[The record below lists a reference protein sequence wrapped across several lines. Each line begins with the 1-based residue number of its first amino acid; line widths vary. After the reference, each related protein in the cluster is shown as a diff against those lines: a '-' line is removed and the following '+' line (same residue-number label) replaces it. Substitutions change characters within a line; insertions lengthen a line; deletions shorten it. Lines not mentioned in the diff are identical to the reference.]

1 MPVHKIY
8 RLNAAFAML
17 VTIAVMA
24 ALPGC
29 ISPWFGSKDVEEPAD
44 YNWDEV
50 HVVGDLAIP
59 LGLNSAKVQGVSMVT
74 ELRGTG
80 SDPNPSPV
88 RDMLLQE
95 MRIRQVENPQ
105 RQLASP
111 HTSLVVLETVIP
123 PGARKGDRVD
133 VSVDVTSDSDTT
145 SLEHG
150 YCLEGR
156 MTEKAMLGGRIREG
170 KKIARA
176 SGPIVL
182 ESVIEG
188 TKNSVTQK
196 RGVILGGAE
205 LLEERPLALG
215 LVEGRASVAAS
226 ARIGGAINKRFFMY
240 VRGSKEGVATPKND
254 KIVALKVHPK
264 YHGNIPRYV
273 NVIRNVPLS
282 QATTYRVKRLGEL
295 QLELLNEET
304 TQLAAMKLEAMGDE
318 SLPVLK
324 KGLES
329 QSELVRFCSAE
340 ALAYLDQHASI
351 EPLREAAANSN
362 AFRYRA
368 ILALG
373 SMDELEAFDA
383 LETLLHAE
391 GAETRY
397 GAFDA
402 LKNKASHLPSIRGV
416 KLANDIQ
423 LHHVRSETNPM
434 IHVRMVDRPEIVLFG
449 NDTRLRGP
457 VTYLGANGLTI
468 RSVDNRK
475 VRITRFVSRGDDQ
488 FAECESDVKEVIRT
502 LVDLGAEYG
511 EVIRT
516 LFALREE
523 EYILARVEVNA
534 MPRSDRKYLGD
545 SDVFSD
551 TEESEEFDDWDTD
564 EDNVEMNEEDE
575 DAEEIEVPT
584 GGDIVIPEFD

>member
-1 MPVHKIY
+1 MPLHQNH
-8 RLNAAFAML
+8 RSNAALATL
-17 VTIAVMA
+17 VTIATMA
-24 ALPGC
+24 TLPGC
-29 ISPWFGSKDVEEPAD
+29 ISPWFGSKDSNEPAD
-44 YNWDEV
+44 YNWDKV
-50 HVVGDLAIP
+50 HVVGDLAVP

-95 MRIRQVENPQ
+95 MRIRQVEKPQ

-111 HTSLVVLETVIP
+111 NTSLVILETVIP
-123 PGARKGDRVD
+123 PGAKKGDRVD
-133 VSVDVTSDSDTT
+133 VIVDCPSDSDTT
-145 SLEHG
+145 SLEYG

-170 KKIARA
+170 KKIASA

-188 TKNSVTQK
+188 TKTSRTQK
-196 RGVILGGAE
+196 RGLILGGAE

-215 LVEGRASVAAS
+215 LVEGRASVVAS
-226 ARIGGAINKRFFMY
+226 ARIGAAINTRFFMY

-254 KIVALKVHPK
+254 KVVALKVHPK
-264 YHGNIPRYV
+264 YHDNIPRYV

-282 QATTYRVKRLGEL
+282 QATSYRVKRLGEL
-295 QLELLNEET
+295 QLELLDAGS
-304 TQLAAMKLEAMGDE
+304 TQSAAMKLEAMGDE

-324 KGLES
+324 KGLDS
-329 QSELVRFCSAE
+329 QHELVRFCSAE
-340 ALAYLDQHASI
+340 ALAYLDQNISI

-368 ILALG
+368 IMALR

-402 LKNKASHLPSIRGV
+402 LKKRASHLPSIRGV
-416 KLANDIQ
+416 KLPNGIE
-423 LHHVRSETNPM
+423 LHHVRSAANPM

-449 NDTRLRGP
+449 DDTRLRGP

-488 FAECESDVKEVIRT
+488 FAECESDIKEVIRT

-516 LFALREE
+516 LFALRKE

-534 MPRSDRKYLGD
+534 MPRSDRKYLGG
-545 SDVFSD
+545 SDA
-551 TEESEEFDDWDTD
+551 FDAT
-564 EDNVEMNEEDE
+564 EEDE
-575 DAEEIEVPT
+575 DWDDDEDEVEINDNEEDGEEIEVPM
-584 GGDIVIPEFD
+584 GGDIVIPDFD

>member
-1 MPVHKIY
+1 MPVHQNH
-8 RLNAAFAML
+8 RSNAALATL
-17 VTIAVMA
+17 VTIATMA
-24 ALPGC
+24 TLPGC
-29 ISPWFGSKDVEEPAD
+29 ISPWFGSKETNEPAD
-44 YNWDEV
+44 YNWDKV
-50 HVVGDLAIP
+50 HVVGDLAVP

-95 MRIRQVENPQ
+95 MRIRLVENPQ

-111 HTSLVVLETVIP
+111 HTSLVVLETTIP

-133 VSVDVTSDSDTT
+133 VRVDCPSDSDTT

-150 YCLEGR
+150 FCLEGR

-170 KKIARA
+170 KNIAKA
-176 SGPIVL
+176 SGRIVL
-182 ESVIEG
+182 DSVIEG
-188 TKNSVTQK
+188 TKTSSTQK

-226 ARIGGAINKRFFMY
+226 ARIGAAINTRFFMY

-254 KIVALKVHPK
+254 KVVALKVHPK
-264 YHGNIPRYV
+264 YHDNIPRYV

-295 QLELLNEET
+295 QLELLDEAT
-304 TQLAAMKLEAMGDE
+304 TQSAAMKLEAMGDE
-318 SLPVLK
+318 SIPVLK
-324 KGLES
+324 KGMES
-329 QSELVRFCSAE
+329 RSDLIRFCSAE
-340 ALAYLDQHASI
+340 ALAYLDQNISI

-373 SMDELEAFDA
+373 SMDDLETFDA
-383 LETLLHAE
+383 LETLLHAD

-397 GAFDA
+397 GAFAA
-402 LKNKASHLPSIRGV
+402 LKKRASHLPSIRGV
-416 KLANDIQ
+416 KLVNDIQ
-423 LHHVRSETNPM
+423 LHHVRSDAKPM

-449 NDTRLRGP
+449 NDMRLRGP
-457 VTYLGANGLTI
+457 VTFLGANGLTI
-468 RSVDNRK
+468 RSIDNRK
-475 VRITRFVSRGDDQ
+475 VRITRFVTRGDDQ
-488 FAECESDVKEVIRT
+488 FAECDGDIKEVIRT

-523 EYILARVEVNA
+523 EYIVARVEVNA

-545 SDVFSD
+545 SSAFDATD
-551 TEESEEFDDWDTD
+551 DDDWDDD
-564 EDNVEMNEEDE
+564 EDEEDLVEE
-575 DAEEIEVPT
+575 DDDDEEIEVPI
-584 GGDIVIPEFD
+584 GGDIVIPDFD